1 MKLRRGEDLEVFRPR
16 TAGEVVDAAFA
27 IFRTQPGRIIA
38 TILPVLLAVESLAL
52 LSQLN
57 ALRGLRDAFRH
68 GLFALPVPIW
78 VTAGESFLSLIAW
91 ILEFMITFAAVNA
104 AAEAYL
110 GRKIDVSQC
119 YLKIA
124 RKSSAAILLMLLWSA
139 AVFGPMILSV
149 IVLVGLNAGLGV
161 ITMLATGPWTIWA
174 FVTFR
179 LAPAAIVVEDA
190 SALEAM
196 RRSHQLTKHSW
207 WRTFGIIFLAE
218 VITWVVNT
226 GLQLIILLLTSSRAP
241 SGAGFYGIA
250 AAMLLL
256 PAITVRPFAAIVDLC
271 LYFDLRVRREALD
284 IDAACALAET
294 GDFSLSPGI
303 TDAKWSVPW
312 SPVPGAISG
321 GQP

>member
-27 IFRTQPGRIIA
+27 IFRNQPGRIIA

-52 LSQLN
+52 LGQLN
-57 ALRGLRDAFRH
+57 ALKGLRDAFRH

-78 VTAGESFLSLIAW
+78 VTAGESFVSLIAW
-91 ILEFMITFAAVNA
+91 ILEFMITFAAVTA
-104 AAEAYL
+104 AAEAYI
-110 GRKIDVSQC
+110 GRKVDVGAC
-119 YLKIA
+119 YGKIA
-124 RKSSAAILLMLLWSA
+124 KKAGSALLVMVLWSSV
-139 AVFGPMILSV
+139 VFGPMILSV
-149 IVLVGLNAGLGV
+149 IVLVGVNAGLGV
-161 ITMLATGPWTIWA
+161 LSMLATGPWTVWA

-190 SALEAM
+190 SAIAAM
-196 RRSHQLTKHSW
+196 KRSHQLTKHSW

-284 IDAACALAET
+284 IDAACALGEAEE
-294 GDFSLSPGI
+294 FSLSPKI
-303 TDAKWSVPW
+303 AEAKWAIPW
-312 SPVPGAISG
+312 SPVPSAFSSRR
-321 GQP
+321 P

>member
-1 MKLRRGEDLEVFRPR
+1 MKLRRGENLEVFRPR

-27 IFRTQPGRIIA
+27 IFRNQPGRIIA

-52 LSQLN
+52 IGQLN
-57 ALRGLRDAFRH
+57 ALKGLRDAFRH

-78 VTAGESFLSLIAW
+78 VTAGENLLSLVAW
-91 ILEFMITFAAVNA
+91 ILEFMITFAAVTA

-110 GRKIDVSQC
+110 GRTIDVGGC
-119 YLKIA
+119 YRTIA
-124 RKSSAAILLMLLWSA
+124 KKSGTALLVMLLWSSV
-139 AVFGPMILSV
+139 VFGPMILSV
-149 IVLVGLNAGLGV
+149 IVLVGANAGFGLL
-161 ITMLATGPWTIWA
+161 TMFVTGPWTIWA

-179 LAPAAIVVEDA
+179 LAPAAVIIEDA
-190 SALEAM
+190 SPITAM
-196 RRSHQLTKHSW
+196 RRSHQLTKNSW

-218 VITWVVNT
+218 VISWVVNT
-226 GLQLIILLLTSSRAP
+226 GLQIVILLLTSSRAP

-284 IDAACALAET
+284 IDAACALADTDE
-294 GDFSLSPGI
+294 FSLHPKI
-303 TDAKWSVPW
+303 AEAKWAIPW
-312 SPVPGAISG
+312 SPVPSAFSG
-321 GQP
+321 RRP